1 MKITSIT
8 AHAMKT
14 IDGRFVPYIRTRASN
29 GWQFLGQSR
38 GVGVCVS
45 NEADA
50 LAIAKAEVKRRLQ

>member
-1 MKITSIT
+1 MKITSIA

-14 IDGRFVPYIRTRASN
+14 FDGRYAPYIRVHSSSGNR
-29 GWQFLGQSR
+29 FLGQTR

-50 LAIAKAEVKRRLQ
+50 LAIAKAEAKRRLQ